1 MTNDRNIRACYHLQT
16 HTNPDQ
22 VERLVETLTRG
33 SDSVVVISND
43 EKARPLDTSR
53 A

>member
-1 MTNDRNIRACYHLQT
+1 MTGISVRVTTCRRTPI
-16 HTNPDQ
+16 PDQ